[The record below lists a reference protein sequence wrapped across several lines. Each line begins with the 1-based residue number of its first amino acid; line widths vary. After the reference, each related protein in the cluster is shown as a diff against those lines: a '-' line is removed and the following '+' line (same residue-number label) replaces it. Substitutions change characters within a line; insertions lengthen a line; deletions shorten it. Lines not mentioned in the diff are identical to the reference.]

1 MRASWPEPAPVR
13 ESSRQGTGAG
23 VTAPSCPSWS
33 RALRFRLPLN
43 HPTSTAAR
51 WPRTARRALAALC
64 VVAVGIIQGSSVVVA
79 SAAVPVQ
86 VSAGSAHTCAR
97 LDNGSVKCWGNNDSG
112 QLGDGSVANSSAPV
126 LVNGSTTAV
135 DVSAGARHTCAVLS
149 DSTVQCW
156 GDNGWG
162 QLGISRD
169 VPYRTD
175 PVPVAGLANAVSV
188 SSGST
193 YTCVLLSDATV
204 SCWGGNLYGELGQGS
219 ISGANPVPRTVPGLA
234 GALQVST
241 GRFHACA
248 RMQDST
254 AKCWGSNR
262 VGQLGNGA
270 SGTAGLGPVPV
281 SGLTGVTQISAGTG
295 YSNFGSEDGWEHSC
309 ATLSS
314 GAGVCWGSG
323 DWGKLGDSSANID
336 RTTPVRVRNLDNVRQ
351 IRAGGSHS
359 CAAEGDGTVSCWGYN
374 AQLQV
379 GSGATN
385 IYYPLPQRV
394 PNFGGVTSLTSGYSH
409 NCTLHTDSAIKC
421 WGANSLGQLGDGSMI
436 DRITPVCVLGTG
448 TAQQGCGPLPPPA
461 RMAAFG
467 DSYSSGEGLLGD
479 APKYACGTDMH
490 EAIYRADS
498 TVAADRSWAAGDC
511 DTRSL
516 ADVEPADLYSREF
529 RKYENLCHRSPGAYP
544 NQIKNRLR
552 IKDSDYL
559 FVACTGA
566 VTRNVGLLSEPS
578 GRAQHPASP
587 ANVHGGK
594 TQIDTV
600 DPDFTNAGQLD
611 LVTIGIGGNDAGFGG
626 IIDKCVRDSC
636 LDPDFQARAV
646 AKITGTTY
654 ARVRDTFIKLRGRF
668 PSAKVLSFRVSRG
681 DRRSQQAVRE
691 GRDPRV
697 LERES

>member
-1 MRASWPEPAPVR
+1 MC
-13 ESSRQGTGAG
+13 T
-23 VTAPSCPSWS
+23 
-33 RALRFRLPLN
+33 
-43 HPTSTAAR
+43 H
-51 WPRTARRALAALC
+51 
-64 VVAVGIIQGSSVVVA
+64 
-79 SAAVPVQ
+79 
-86 VSAGSAHTCAR
+86 
-97 LDNGSVKCWGNNDSG
+97 
-112 QLGDGSVANSSAPV
+112 
-126 LVNGSTTAV
+126 
-135 DVSAGARHTCAVLS
+135 
-149 DSTVQCW
+149 
-156 GDNGWG
+156 
-162 QLGISRD
+162 
-169 VPYRTD
+169 
-175 PVPVAGLANAVSV
+175 AGLH
-188 SSGST
+188 GQ
-193 YTCVLLSDATV
+193 VL
-204 SCWGGNLYGELGQGS
+204 
-219 ISGANPVPRTVPGLA
+219 
-234 GALQVST
+234 
-241 GRFHACA
+241 
-248 RMQDST
+248 
-254 AKCWGSNR
+254 GSNR

-295 YSNFGSEDGWEHSC
+295 YSNFGSEDGWKHSC

-314 GAGVCWGSG
+314 GAWCRRRGLATG
-323 DWGKLGDSSANID
+323 ANSVTARRTLIALRRSVFATWTTYD
-336 RTTPVRVRNLDNVRQ
+336 RFGRAAAIAVLRKATARC
-351 IRAGGSHS
+351 RAGGTTRNSRS
-359 CAAEGDGTVSCWGYN
+359 
-374 AQLQV
+374 AQEL
-379 GSGATN
+379 TN